1 VDALHMVSCEAAP
14 GPLENVA
21 EPAVEGLVVAS
32 IRVLAHILPQVLV
45 GGVG

>member
-1 VDALHMVSCEAAP
+1 MDALHMVSCEAAP